1 MQVNFDAR
9 GALLMAKRS
18 SSLARAASELAAF
31 GDMDPQMA
39 SDCGVE
45 IASLEARTILLSGAP
60 ARVATLAAAA
70 SRSNQPLSLSVTDV
84 ESISRLEAV
93 VALGSSRIALKMA
106 ALDAEASQA
115 PAAQLGNLM
124 GLATGAIGLY
134 KAIF

>member
-1 MQVNFDAR
+1 MQVNFDVR
-9 GALLMAKRS
+9 GAALLAERSATLGHAAK
-18 SSLARAASELAAF
+18 ELAAF

-39 SDCGVE
+39 AECGVE
-45 IASLEARTILLSGAP
+45 IASLEARTILLSGAIG
-60 ARVATLAAAA
+60 RVATLAGNAAR
-70 SRSNQPLSLSVTDV
+70 SRQPVSLSVSDV
-84 ESISRLEAV
+84 ETVSRLEAV